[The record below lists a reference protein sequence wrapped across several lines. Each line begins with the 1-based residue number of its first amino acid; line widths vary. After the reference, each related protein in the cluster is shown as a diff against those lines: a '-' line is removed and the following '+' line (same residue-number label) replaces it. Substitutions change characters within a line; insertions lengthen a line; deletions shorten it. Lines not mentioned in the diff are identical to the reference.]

1 MSAPYTEVN
10 MRYTTDNPSYVS
22 GAHEGIV
29 YPRNIKLEN
38 IAYIK
43 TVEAIKLF
51 AFFRKQNISS
61 SAHL

>member
-10 MRYTTDNPSYVS
+10 MRYTTDNPSYVC
-22 GAHEGIV
+22 GGHEGIV

-51 AFFRKQNISS
+51 AFFRKQNITS